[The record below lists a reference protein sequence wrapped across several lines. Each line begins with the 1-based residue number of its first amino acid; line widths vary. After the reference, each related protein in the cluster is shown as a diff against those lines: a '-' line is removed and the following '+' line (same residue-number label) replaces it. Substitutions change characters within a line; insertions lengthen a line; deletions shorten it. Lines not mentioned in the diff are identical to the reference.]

1 MRGRL
6 LLSVA
11 ASAVIA
17 TGSASAAGDS
27 ALPFALPLD
36 ETGVILTAVTAGA
49 VVLAVAAGMW
59 ALVEQKNSI
68 KLKRQLKSAG
78 ARQRAAVGERDALLD
93 VCRDALIVWGRD
105 SDGPMSYGGAEAQL
119 DSCLKGADAPTLS
132 KALDDLSA
140 HGVPFSMP
148 ARDATGRTVTLR
160 GRAVGGL
167 AAVWIEPAPEAQS
180 LDFRGVLNSLP
191 VPVWLRDKT
200 LSLVWGNRAF
210 LETTGASDL
219 DTAARS
225 QTALE
230 KTERD
235 LAATARAQGEP
246 MEAKR
251 YAVIAGQRRALQIT
265 EIPTD
270 NGIVGTA
277 SDVTDVAA
285 SEAKL
290 KQHIDAHTDTLDKLA
305 TAVAIFGP
313 DQKLSFYNRAY
324 LALWGLPEK
333 WLNRSP
339 TDAEILDRL
348 REERKLPE
356 QRDYHGWKR
365 ERLDLYKT
373 ARDYPSEDLWHI
385 PGGKTLRVVAQPHP
399 FGGLTFLYEDVTEKL
414 SLASSYKT
422 LIQVQSATLNTLQ
435 EGVAVFGPDG
445 RLKLHNAAFAK
456 LWSLTDK
463 DLDGEP
469 HVRAIAAAC
478 AEKWGELPLWERLIQ
493 AIVAGAETDRRMGE
507 LERNDRSILTLGLS
521 PLPDGAT
528 LATFSDVTD
537 RYRIEHVLRER
548 AEAFEAADRLK
559 SEFIKHVSYE
569 LRTPIT
575 TIAGF
580 AQLLA
585 SEEFGPLNL
594 RQTGYVKDIMQ
605 ASSTLTSL
613 VSDILDL
620 AMIESGGL
628 RLELERVDLY
638 PMLSEV
644 ASHAHEWGGKV
655 GLNLKIE
662 CGEDA
667 GFFLADARR
676 VRQVAFNLL
685 SNAFKF
691 TPKGGTIILGGRI
704 DGEDVQLWVKDDGPG
719 MDPEMRARAFESF
732 SAKSTAGQRGGA
744 GLGLALVNRF
754 VELHDGWVEIDSGNG
769 KKGKEAVGTL
779 VRCHFP
785 RRIHDNPPP
794 LSERERE
801 MV

>member
-1 MRGRL
+1 
-6 LLSVA
+6 VA
-11 ASAVIA
+11 ASAACVSGPALAGEPA
-17 TGSASAAGDS
+17 TAL
-27 ALPFALPLD
+27 ALPMD
-36 ETGVILTAVTAGA
+36 ETGVILTAITAGA
-49 VVLAVAAGMW
+49 VVLAVASGMW
-59 ALVEQKNSI
+59 ALVEQKRS
-68 KLKRQLKSAG
+68 LRLRRQLKNAG

-119 DSCLKGADAPTLS
+119 DSCLRGPDATNLS

-140 HGVPFSMP
+140 RGVPFSMP
-148 ARDATGRTVTLR
+148 ARETNGRTVNLR

-167 AAVWIEPAPEAQS
+167 AAVWIEPAPEAQA
-180 LDFRGVLNSLP
+180 LDYRGILNSLP

-210 LETTGASDL
+210 LETTGTPDL
-219 DTAARS
+219 ETAARS
-225 QTALE
+225 GNPLE

-235 LAATARAQGEP
+235 LAATARSQGEAI
-246 MEAKR
+246 EAKR
-251 YAVIAGQRRALQIT
+251 FVVVGGQRRSLQIS
-265 EIPTD
+265 EIPTE
-270 NGIVGTA
+270 NGIIGTA
-277 SDVTDVAA
+277 SDVTEVTAG
-285 SEAKL
+285 ETKL
-290 KQHIDAHTDTLDKLA
+290 KQHIEAHTDTLDKLA

-313 DQKLSFYNRAY
+313 DQRLTFYNRAY
-324 LALWGLPEK
+324 LALWDLPEK
-333 WLNRSP
+333 WLNKNPS
-339 TDAEILDRL
+339 DAEILDRL

-365 ERLDLYKT
+365 ERLELYKT
-373 ARDYPSEDLWHI
+373 ARDYPSEDLWHV

-414 SLASSYKT
+414 SLATSYKT

-456 LWSLTDK
+456 LWSLSDK
-463 DLDGEP
+463 DLDEEP
-469 HVRAIAAAC
+469 HVRAIAALC
-478 AEKWGELPLWERLIQ
+478 TEKYGETPVWERLIQ

-507 LERNDRSILTLGLS
+507 FERNDRSIMALGLS

-537 RYRIEHVLRER
+537 RFRIEHVLRER

-628 RLELERVDLY
+628 RLELERIEMF

-655 GLNLKIE
+655 GLTLTID
-662 CGEDA
+662 CREDA

-676 VRQVAFNLL
+676 VRQVVFNLL

-704 DGEDVQLWVKDDGPG
+704 EGEDVQIWVKDNGPG

-754 VELHDGWVEIDSGNG
+754 VELHDGWVEIDSS
-769 KKGKEAVGTL
+769 KSGTL

-785 RRIHDNPPP
+785 RRIHDTPPP

>member
-1 MRGRL
+1 MRRRL

-11 ASAVIA
+11 TSAASA
-17 TGSASAAGDS
+17 TGPALAGTPAVAL
-27 ALPFALPLD
+27 ALPMD

-59 ALVEQKNSI
+59 ALVEQKRSMR
-68 KLKRQLKSAG
+68 LKRQLKNAG

-105 SDGPMSYGGAEAQL
+105 ADGPLSYGGAEAQL
-119 DSCLKGADAPTLS
+119 DSCLKGPDATTLS

-148 ARDATGRTVTLR
+148 ARETNGRTVNLR

-167 AAVWIEPAPEAQS
+167 AAVWIEPAPEAHA
-180 LDFRGVLNSLP
+180 LDFRGILNSLP
-191 VPVWLRDKT
+191 VPVWMRDKT

-210 LETTGASDL
+210 FETTGTSDL
-219 DTAARS
+219 EAAARS
-225 QTALE
+225 GNPLE

-235 LAATARAQGEP
+235 LAATARAQGQAI
-246 MEAKR
+246 EAKR
-251 YAVIAGQRRALQIT
+251 FVVVGGKRRSLQIS
-265 EIPTD
+265 EIPTET
-270 NGIVGTA
+270 GIIGTA
-277 SDVTDVAA
+277 ADVTEVTAG
-285 SEAKL
+285 EAKL

-313 DQKLSFYNRAY
+313 DQRLQFFNRAY
-324 LALWGLPEK
+324 VALWGLSEK
-333 WLNRSP
+333 WLEKHP

-365 ERLDLYKT
+365 DRLELYTT
-373 ARDYPSEDLWHI
+373 ARDYPSEDLWHV

-414 SLASSYKT
+414 SLATSYKT

-445 RLKLHNAAFAK
+445 RLKLHNAAFARM
-456 LWSLTDK
+456 WSLSDK
-463 DLDGEP
+463 DLDEEP
-469 HVRAIAAAC
+469 HVRAIASLC
-478 AEKWGELPLWERLIQ
+478 TEKYGETPVWERLTQ

-507 LERNDRSILTLGLS
+507 FERNDRSILALGLS

-537 RYRIEHVLRER
+537 RFRIEHVLRER

-628 RLELERVDLY
+628 RLELERIELY
-638 PMLSEV
+638 PMLAEV

-655 GLNLKIE
+655 GLTLSID
-662 CGEDA
+662 CREDS

-691 TPKGGTIILGGRI
+691 TPQGGTIVLGGRI
-704 DGEDVQLWVKDDGPG
+704 DGEDVQLWVKDNGPG

-754 VELHDGWVEIDSGNG
+754 VELHDGWVEIDSN
-769 KKGKEAVGTL
+769 KTGTL

-785 RRIHDNPPP
+785 RRIHDTLPPP
-794 LSERERE
+794 TERERE